1 MGIISILLGL
11 VDPISRIA
19 GKIADYKIAAQQ
31 ASTDKERIAADERVK
46 ALEAKRDVM
55 VAEAGSRINQFIRV
69 GFALPFVIYNAKLI
83 LWDKALDLGST
94 DPLSDEL
101 YQVQLT
107 CIGFYFL
114 HSIVARVVRR

>member
-1 MGIISILLGL
+1 MIAFLIGL
-11 VDPISRIA
+11 INPLTRVAELIAKDRIA
-19 GKIADYKIAAQQ
+19 SRDAK
-31 ASTDKERIAADERVK
+31 TDQERIAADERVK

-69 GFALPFVIYNAKLI
+69 GFALPFVLYNAKLI
-83 LWDKALDLGST
+83 IWDKILNLGST
-94 DPLSDEL
+94 DALSDEL
-101 YQVQLT
+101 YQVQLA